1 MEKKEN
7 SNLWVD
13 FTILFALVYQI
24 SLPTLTKSSKLREM
38 SKRHLKNV
46 LAQKLYLVKS
56 SEPA

>member
-1 MEKKEN
+1 MKNKERAN
-7 SNLWVD
+7 SWVD

-24 SLPTLTKSSKLREM
+24 SFSTLTKSSKLREM

-46 LAQKLYLVKS
+46 LAQTLYLAKA